1 MNFSRRQHHR
11 DFCSAL
17 VLLCLLAQSALGQSS
32 GGQFQITNS
41 VIAGGGGASCDGGA
55 NCTGSNTLLVE
66 GTAGES
72 AAGTLLR
79 NPPYSAWSGFYPST
93 LTLTPTAAPGII
105 SGQVTSGDG
114 APLAGVTIA
123 LSGQR
128 NLRSITDA
136 SGFYT
141 FDDLETGGFYSVT
154 ASLVNFTFSPSSR
167 SFSLVASHADA
178 IFTGTPSSVTA
189 NPLDTTEFFI
199 RQHYLDFLGR
209 EPDLGGLNYWS
220 AELDKCKVDDACVR
234 QRRIGISAAFFVES
248 EFQETGSFIYRL
260 YKGALGRRVAFSE
273 FSTDR
278 QQVVAVDNL
287 DQKKAAFAD
296 AFVRRQEFMQ
306 KYSNATSAESLVDTL
321 IQTVRQS
328 SGADLSNRRGALLVK
343 YNSGAN
349 INEARSL
356 AVREAI
362 EDASFKQAEY
372 NKAFVIMQYFGYLR
386 RDPEPGGY
394 LFWLNVLNNREP
406 NNYRGMVCSFITSA
420 EYHLRFGSLVT
431 HSNQECS
438 AAQ

>member
-1 MNFSRRQHHR
+1 MNFSLRQRRR
-11 DFCSAL
+11 DFCNAL
-17 VLLCLLAQSALGQSS
+17 VLLCLLAQAALGQSS

-55 NCTGSNTLLVE
+55 NCAGSNTLLVE
-66 GTAGES
+66 GTAGE
-72 AAGTLLR
+72 AVAGTLLR
-79 NPPYSAWSGFYPST
+79 NPPYSAWSGFYSAT
-93 LTLTPTAAPGII
+93 LALTPTAAPGLI
-105 SGQVTSGDG
+105 SGQVTSSDG

-128 NLRSITDA
+128 NSRSITDA
-136 SGFYT
+136 GGFYT

-154 ASLVNFTFSPSSR
+154 ASLANFTFSPPSR
-167 SFSLVASHADA
+167 SLSLVASHAEA
-178 IFTGTPSSVTA
+178 IFTGSPASVTA

-220 AELDKCKVDDACVR
+220 GELDKCKVDEACVR
-234 QRRIGISAAFFVES
+234 QRRISISAAFLVES
-248 EFQETGSFIYRL
+248 EFQETGSFVYRL
-260 YKGALGRRVAFSE
+260 YKGALGRRLAFSE

-287 DQKKAAFAD
+287 DAKKAAFAD

-306 KYSNATSAESLVDTL
+306 KYGNATNAESFVDAL

-328 SGADLSNRRGALLVK
+328 SGANLSNQRNALLAK

-372 NKAFVIMQYFGYLR
+372 NKSFVLMQYFGYLQR
-386 RDPEPGGY
+386 NPDEGGY
-394 LFWLNVLNNREP
+394 QFWLNVLDNKEP
-406 NNYRGMVCSFITSA
+406 HNYTGMICSFLTSA
-420 EYHLRFGSLVT
+420 EYQKRFSPVLI
-431 HSNQECS
+431 HSNQECR
-438 AAQ
+438 